1 MTIALTA
8 AQWQAWVAVVGGL
21 ATAALG
27 LMKYFNFR
35 SARDRAAAAGQAFLS
50 TVDALASK
58 DEARRLAGAI
68 LLRRFFDPATEQG
81 ERTTPYADEAVRVIA
96 ALLRGISPGTLQ
108 KLLAD
113 GLAFAPSLQNADLQ
127 GCVLERA
134 YLGERPDRSPDF
146 SRADFFE
153 ADLTGASLKKAKA
166 CDAVFYRARLR
177 GTVFRGATLS
187 GADFREATLSG
198 ADFREADLNGA
209 QFDGAKLDRARF
221 EGARNIPDYVRAQLG
236 ADGRVPE
243 RG

>member
-27 LMKYFNFR
+27 LLKYFNFR
-35 SARDRAAAAGQAFLS
+35 GGRERAAAAGQAFLA
-50 TVDALASK
+50 TIDALAS
-58 DEARRLAGAI
+58 DDDARRLAGAI

-81 ERTTPYADEAVRVIA
+81 ERTTPYANEAVRVIA

-113 GLAFAPSLQNADLQ
+113 GLAFAPNLQNADLQ

-134 YLGERPDRSPDF
+134 YLGKRPDRRPDF

-153 ADLTGASLKKAKA
+153 ADLTGASLKEATA
-166 CDAVFYRARLR
+166 REAVFYRATLR
-177 GTVFRGATLS
+177 GTVFRGAVLS
-187 GADFREATLSG
+187 R
-198 ADFREADLNGA
+198 ADFREADLEGA
-209 QFDGAKLDRARF
+209 RFDGATLDGARF
-221 EGARNIPDYVRAQLG
+221 EGARNVPDDVRAQLG
-236 ADGRVPE
+236 ADDRVPE
-243 RG
+243 RA